1 MLQVYGASASPF
13 VRKVL
18 LTLEYK
24 AVPFEQVPVNPF
36 APPANWATLSPL
48 KKIPVLVDGDVVLP
62 DSTIIC
68 RYIEDIHPTP
78 ALYPAD
84 AGARARAC
92 WLEDFADTKLT
103 ENVAVFFFERFVKV
117 VMMKQTADEQR
128 LKEVAETGLPE
139 AMGYLE
145 SVLPATGFAFGD
157 RLSIADIAIVCTM
170 LNGQMV
176 NAPFDA
182 ARFPKL
188 MSLFARVTA
197 LPLFKARAAREAED
211 TKAMLG

>member
-18 LTLEYK
+18 LTLEFK
-24 AVPFEQVPVNPF
+24 GVPYEQVPVNPF

-48 KKIPVLVDGDVVLP
+48 KKIPVLVDGDLVLP

-84 AGARARAC
+84 VGARARAC

-103 ENVAVFFFERFVKV
+103 ENVAAFFFERFVKV
-117 VMMKQTADEQR
+117 VMLKQTADEQR
-128 LKEVAETGLPE
+128 LKSVAETGLPD
-139 AMGYLE
+139 AMGSLE
-145 SVLPATGFAFGD
+145 GVLPASGFAIGD
-157 RLSIADIAIVCTM
+157 SLSIADIAIVCAM

-188 MSLFARVTA
+188 MSYFARVTA
-197 LPLFKARAAREAED
+197 LPLFQARSAREVED
-211 TKAMLG
+211 TKALLG